1 MPKYMIETK
10 AKRLFIDQYGNKE
23 YAFTIKELRSKV
35 GMGGSK
41 VSKMYISTKDGKTKH
56 VGYVIGQ
63 HWFSMYAPI
72 YGNA

>member
-1 MPKYMIETK
+1 MKLKIETK
-10 AKRLFIDQYGNKE
+10 AKRLFISQYGE
-23 YAFTIKELRSKV
+23 HIWASTVKELRSKV
-35 GMGGSK
+35 GCGGSK

-63 HWFSMYAPI
+63 HWFHMFAPI